1 MGCKCTE
8 QIAVYTQA
16 FVILH
21 CCDTGQCPQLWHNRR
36 KVQSL
41 GFMVWN
47 MEIRLKYLQYIVN
60 ITVQK
65 SIRNTDFYIYILL
78 F

>member
-1 MGCKCTE
+1 MQKKLMFTPKCFMVP
-8 QIAVYTQA
+8 Q
-16 FVILH
+16 
-21 CCDTGQCPQLWHNRR
+21 CSDKGQCPQLWHNRR

-41 GFMVWN
+41 GFMAWKQVFA
-47 MEIRLKYLQYIVN
+47 MKQKSLQYIVN

-65 SIRNTDFYIYILL
+65 SIRNTDFSICILL